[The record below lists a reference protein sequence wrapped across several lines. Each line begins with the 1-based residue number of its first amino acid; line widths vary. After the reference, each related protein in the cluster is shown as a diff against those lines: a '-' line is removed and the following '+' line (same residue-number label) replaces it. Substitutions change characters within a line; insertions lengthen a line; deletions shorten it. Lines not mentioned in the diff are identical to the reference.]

1 MVKVA
6 LKLIF
11 ELTYA
16 KMFAPKPRKKCSLQ
30 HYASI
35 AYDFKYFCTD
45 WKTTQSVRCTRNKS
59 LFGVMK
65 MKSLF
70 YSVKILYKK

>member
-16 KMFAPKPRKKCSLQ
+16 KMFAPKPRKKNGLFNNMPVLHMISSTSAQIEKLRKTSVVLGINPSLE
-30 HYASI
+30 
-35 AYDFKYFCTD
+35 
-45 WKTTQSVRCTRNKS
+45 
-59 LFGVMK
+59 
-65 MKSLF
+65 
-70 YSVKILYKK
+70 